1 MQALIYITLTNRNY
15 LKLHQQER
23 HAEEHNKVGEPGLLE
38 MVKLTIS
45 SNRLT
50 LVPNR
55 QVTPRSRYRNFPK
68 MREHV
73 PEIKNR
79 AM

>member
-1 MQALIYITLTNRNY
+1 MQALIYITLTNKNY

-23 HAEEHNKVGEPGLLE
+23 HAEEHNKVGEPRLLE

-50 LVPNR
+50 LVSNR
-55 QVTPRSRYRNFPK
+55 
-68 MREHV
+68 
-73 PEIKNR
+73 
-79 AM
+79 